1 MKDRHVTFVMK
12 EQTRQPI
19 GAPVAQPL
27 YTTAVLDKSVW
38 CALLHSIQIR
48 SVLPSYDALQAYYI
62 PTRNSSGLPLETRRR
77 MGWLTISKWKLSSRV
92 YHTNMQRTWQSCSKL
107 KVCINANLGDNLGV
121 FTNLVAGFNEF
132 ISERERA
139 KQKSKDPRIILF
151 DEIVLSKRNRG
162 RSTFFSGRMT
172 TDFLSDTSN
181 HLWRSASASSFSPTT
196 RKEIPTSLDWKS
208 VVTRG

>member
-1 MKDRHVTFVMK
+1 MHRLHNHCTPPLCWTNLSGVPGCIPSRSDPRCVRTMLCKLTVYLQEIPPACHW
-12 EQTRQPI
+12 RQEEERADLRFPN
-19 GAPVAQPL
+19 GSFPQEFTARTCSVHDSPAANSRYVFN
-27 YTTAVLDKSVW
+27 TT
-38 CALLHSIQIR
+38 
-48 SVLPSYDALQAYYI
+48 
-62 PTRNSSGLPLETRRR
+62 LE
-77 MGWLTISKWKLSSRV
+77 
-92 YHTNMQRTWQSCSKL
+92 
-107 KVCINANLGDNLGV
+107 DNLGV
-121 FTNLVAGFNEF
+121 ITNLVAGFNEF